1 MKTCRHL
8 KKSILISS
16 SVEFAHFSALY
27 GNVDHREP
35 EEDVQS
41 RVTVQL
47 IVAVLNGFARPVG
60 GRSIANQDPVRH
72 FSHPHG

>member
-1 MKTCRHL
+1 MIFKER
-8 KKSILISS
+8 
-16 SVEFAHFSALY
+16 FDFSLQFTA
-27 GNVDHREP
+27 RT

-60 GRSIANQDPVRH
+60 GRPITNQNLARH
-72 FSHPHG
+72 FSRPLG